1 MGWLSNIL
9 QWCCG
14 PDERSKEEALE
25 LDIDRDE
32 EAAVVADEAEYVFE
46 QAALA
51 SRVRD
56 VLLSRLPRWL
66 TEPLVSVEEGRYLY
80 DDGDAGGDTDADVIF
95 EKLWKRLPAA
105 IDRPEYIPL
114 LSYETVR
121 AVLGRAV
128 EWFERNPSEA
138 LVDVKI
144 PRNFGKV
151 TVCGDT
157 HGQLQDVLW
166 LIFENGAPSESH
178 TYVING
184 DVCDRGMFSVEI
196 WTLFLAYKLKFPS
209 SVVLLRG
216 NHENPYCNERPR
228 QIFGGGFA
236 IECRE
241 KYPDR
246 PDIYAN
252 LFKPLFRE
260 LPVFAVVDAK
270 IFVVHGGIF
279 RDGKVRLE
287 DLRKANHRQFLE
299 PASGS
304 KMSKISGEE
313 SGSEEVET
321 PDDWTWDYR
330 VLFDAQWAD
339 PHGGN
344 GIIRGSRGP
353 VTIRWGRD
361 VTEEFL
367 ATNRLQMIVR
377 SHQCMSRR
385 GFGFDHNRRVLT
397 IFSAS
402 NYQKNRNKG
411 AVAILRQDEG
421 GRAGGAA
428 PLDVDLLEYRPPDVK
443 TLAHLGSMTRAA
455 SRRTDGEDSGSETTT
470 DEKPAKDGGPSDRR
484 FNFSDIDLH
493 IFRPPDSSTMELA
506 THLLAARKH
515 DIIEY
520 AIPVLSAL
528 NDPSEEETAQA
539 WTRILA
545 TVVTDG
551 LDWAHLIKSGT
562 LLLDDHDGVLLGRVT
577 VHVMHPHNGKL
588 LLYRRVWKRIK
599 SASLSA
605 AEVTRLIPEALRGH
619 GVLTAPIL
627 QLMMRQMRLCVNMQ
641 QARRLAHQFLLVKDD
656 DGNVQLRRD
665 SDGEGPYPVSRGLRD
680 VLESV
685 LPGSPDLDE
694 VLVRG
699 GHEPGE
705 RACYRLHE
713 KIISQFA
720 HDMAETILL
729 FLCGNRLAICGACKL
744 ADHQQTGLLDRDLFK
759 VGEVTVL

>member
-56 VLLSRLPRWL
+56 VLLNRLPRWL

-128 EWFERNPSEA
+128 EWLERNPSEA

-184 DVCDRGMFSVEI
+184 DVS
-196 WTLFLAYKLKFPS
+196 YKLKVPS

-241 KYPDR
+241 K
-246 PDIYAN
+246 
-252 LFKPLFRE
+252 E
-260 LPVFAVVDAK
+260 LPVFAVVDEK

-321 PDDWTWDYR
+321 P
-330 VLFDAQWAD
+330 
-339 PHGGN
+339 
-344 GIIRGSRGP
+344 GP

-470 DEKPAKDGGPSDRR
+470 DEKAAKEGGPSDRR

-577 VHVMHPHNGKL
+577 VHVTHPHNGKL

-605 AEVTRLIPEALRGH
+605 AEMTRLIPEALRGH

-759 VGEVTVL
+759 ETASYGGWQTSRTEAQQHVSGRRIPLGGARE

>member
-1 MGWLSNIL
+1 MSRISSTASLRKISSLTTHLRHSTIVPLSSL
-9 QWCCG
+9 KPSARG
-14 PDERSKEEALE
+14 HS
-25 LDIDRDE
+25 IDD
-32 EAAVVADEAEYVFE
+32 VQAEYVFD

-51 SRVRD
+51 SRVRES
-56 VLLSRLPRWL
+56 LINKLPQWV
-66 TEPLVSVEEGRYLY
+66 TEPLVVVEEGRYLY
-80 DDGDAGGDTDADVIF
+80 EDGDTGGDTDPDVIF

-121 AVLGRAV
+121 AVLLRSI
-128 EWFERNPSEA
+128 EWFEASPTSA
-138 LVDVKI
+138 LAEVDI
-144 PRNFGKV
+144 PKNFGKV
-151 TVCGDT
+151 SVCGDT

-166 LIFENGAPSESH
+166 LIFENGPPSANH
-178 TYVING
+178 TYIING
-184 DVCDRGMFSVEI
+184 DICDRGMFSVEI
-196 WTLFLAYKLKFPS
+196 WTLLLAYRLKTPG
-209 SVVLLRG
+209 SVVFLRG

-246 PDIYAN
+246 PDVYN
-252 LFKPLFRE
+252 GLFKPLFKE
-260 LPVFAVVDAK
+260 LPIFAVVDEK

-279 RDGKVRLE
+279 RDGGVSLD
-287 DLRKANHRQFLE
+287 DLRRADHRQFLE

-304 KMSKISGEE
+304 QVSRATGDGDSVERKSDV
-313 SGSEEVET
+313 VET
-321 PDDWTWDYR
+321 PDSWSWDYR
-330 VLFDAQWAD
+330 VIFDAQWAD
-339 PHGGN
+339 PHDGS

-353 VTIRWGRD
+353 VTIRWGKD

-367 ATNRLQMIVR
+367 NRNGLQMIVR

-411 AVAILRQDEG
+411 AIAILRQDEG
-421 GRAGGAA
+421 GRAGGHA
-428 PLDVDLLEYRPPDVK
+428 PLDVDILEYRPPDVK

-455 SRRTDGEDSGSETTT
+455 TRAAEEEMNDSGSETST
-470 DEKPAKDGGPSDRR
+470 DDTPNSDRSVNR

-493 IFRPPDSSTMELA
+493 IFRPPDSSTMELVA
-506 THLLAARKH
+506 HLLAARKH

-520 AIPVLSAL
+520 ALPVLSAL
-528 NDPSEEETAQA
+528 DNPTEEEVAQA
-539 WTRILA
+539 WTGILE

-551 LDWAHLIKSGT
+551 LDWSHLIKSGA
-562 LLLDDHDGVLLGRVT
+562 LILDDHDGLLLGRVT
-577 VHVMHPHNGKL
+577 VHVTHPHNAKV

-605 AEVTRLIPEALRGH
+605 LEMTRLIPEVLRGH

-627 QLMMRQMRLCVNMQ
+627 QLMLRQMRLCVNMQ
-641 QARRLAHQFLLVKDD
+641 QARRLAHQFLIVKDEE
-656 DGNVQLRRD
+656 GRVKLCRET
-665 SDGEGPYPVSRGLRD
+665 DGEGPYPTSRGLEN

-685 LPGSPDLDE
+685 LPGALSVDE

-699 GHEPGE
+699 GHLPGE
-705 RACYRLHE
+705 RACYRLQE
-713 KIISQFA
+713 K
-720 HDMAETILL
+720 
-729 FLCGNRLAICGACKL
+729 
-744 ADHQQTGLLDRDLFK
+744 
-759 VGEVTVL
+759 